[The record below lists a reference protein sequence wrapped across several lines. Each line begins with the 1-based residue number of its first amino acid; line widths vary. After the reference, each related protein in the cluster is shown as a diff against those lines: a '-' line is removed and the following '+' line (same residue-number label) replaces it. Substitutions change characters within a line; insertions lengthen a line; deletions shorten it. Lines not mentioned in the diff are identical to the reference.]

1 MIVPTVAMAMPL
13 ILAAEQDLFHMPSE
27 EEVRI
32 QSIARTDNET
42 GWPFSVDSG
51 NLTCVW
57 SGGQKVV
64 FFFEP
69 RPEDLGEDEDFDP
82 RGVLL
87 SVNPLELTIGNMAN
101 RDLFASAGSVE
112 ERIRLVA
119 PFATMGGKLCDQPAG
134 SRPAKVRSGFA
145 FGIA

>member
-1 MIVPTVAMAMPL
+1 MAAMALPIM
-13 ILAAEQDLFHMPSE
+13 LAAEQDLFHMPSAE
-27 EEVRI
+27 DVRI
-32 QSIARTDNET
+32 QPIARTDNET

-69 RPEDLGEDEDFDP
+69 RPEDLDEDEEFDP

-87 SVNPLELTIGNMAN
+87 SVNPLELTIGNIAT
-101 RDLFASAGSVE
+101 RGLFAPAGSVE

-119 PFATMGGKLCDQPAG
+119 PFAAMGDKLCDQPAG
-134 SRPAKVRSGFA
+134 SRVGY
-145 FGIA
+145 GEL

>member
-1 MIVPTVAMAMPL
+1 MTMTVPMAAMALPIM
-13 ILAAEQDLFHMPSE
+13 LAAERDLFHMPSA

-32 QSIARTDNET
+32 QPIARTDNET
-42 GWPFSVDSG
+42 AWPFSIDSG

-57 SGGQKVV
+57 SGGQKIV

-69 RPEDLGEDEDFDP
+69 RPGDQDEDEDFDP

-87 SVNPLELTIGNMAN
+87 SVNPLELTIGNMAAS
-101 RDLFASAGSVE
+101 DLFASVGTIE

-119 PFATMGGKLCDQPAG
+119 PFAAMGGTLCDQPAG
-134 SRPAKVRSGFA
+134 SHVGY
-145 FGIA
+145 GEL

>member
-27 EEVRI
+27 DEVRM
-32 QSIARTDNET
+32 QPIARTDNET
-42 GWPFSVDSG
+42 GWPFSVESG

-69 RPEDLGEDEDFDP
+69 RPEDLDEDEDFDP

-87 SVNPLELTIGNMAN
+87 SVNPLELTIGNIAN

-119 PFATMGGKLCDQPAG
+119 PFAAMGGKLCDQPAG
-134 SRPAKVRSGFA
+134 SRVGY
-145 FGIA
+145 GEL

>member
-1 MIVPTVAMAMPL
+1 MVVPTFAMAMPL
-13 ILAAEQDLFHMPSE
+13 ILAAEQDLFHMPSA

-32 QSIARTDNET
+32 QPIARTDNET
-42 GWPFSVDSG
+42 GWPFSIENG

-69 RPEDLGEDEDFDP
+69 RPDDLDEDEEFDP

-87 SVNPLELTIGNMAN
+87 SVNPLELTIGNMAAS
-101 RDLFASAGSVE
+101 DLFVPAGSVE
-112 ERIRLVA
+112 ERIKLVA
-119 PFATMGGKLCDQPAG
+119 PFTAMGGKLCDQPAD
-134 SRPAKVRSGFA
+134 SRVGY
-145 FGIA
+145 GEL